1 MNIRKSTEADFA
13 SIGEIIALYPDTL
26 MQTHLPR
33 PDEFFIA
40 EEGGTIVGCCAL
52 EVYSQRLAE
61 VRSLAVLP
69 DHQGKGIAT
78 MLIEKCLDEAKALGV
93 YEVLTITGA
102 TSLFEKQG
110 FGSFNKEK
118 FALFKILA
126 D

>member
-1 MNIRKSTEADFA
+1 MEFRKATDADLRSIRD
-13 SIGEIIALYPDTL
+13 IIAQFPDTL
-26 MQTHLPR
+26 MQEHLPR
-33 PDEFFIA
+33 A
-40 EEGGTIVGCCAL
+40 EEFYLAEDSGKVVGCCAL

-69 DHQGKGIAT
+69 DYRGQGIAT
-78 MLIEKCLDEAKALGV
+78 TLVEKCLAEADALGV

-110 FGSFNKEK
+110 FGAFNKEK

>member
-1 MNIRKSTEADFA
+1 MEFRKATEADFA
-13 SIGEIIALYPDTL
+13 SIRDIVAQFPDTL
-26 MQTHLPR
+26 MQEHLPR
-33 PDEFFIA
+33 ADEFYLA
-40 EEGGTIVGCCAL
+40 EDDGKIIGCCAL

-69 DHQGKGIAT
+69 DYRGQGVAT
-78 MLIEKCLDEAKALGV
+78 TLVEKCLTEADALGV

>member
-1 MNIRKSTEADFA
+1 MEFRKATDADISSIRDIVAQF
-13 SIGEIIALYPDTL
+13 PDTL
-26 MQTHLPR
+26 MQEHLPR
-33 PDEFFIA
+33 ADEFYLA
-40 EEGGTIVGCCAL
+40 EDGEKVIGCCAL

-69 DHQGKGIAT
+69 DYRGQGVAT
-78 MLIEKCLDEAKALGV
+78 TLVEKCLAEAEALGV

-110 FGSFNKEK
+110 FNAFNKEK